1 MMNTAPDENFH
12 GAGPATCGDLHA
24 TWFIYRERRA
34 CFMTEL
40 TPKERVM
47 RVFRREPVDTMPFF
61 SGYGMV
67 VMPAIKKLGYQ
78 FAKVHSD
85 INMMVQ
91 SAIESSRMFGFD
103 SVVVPY
109 DMTAESQALGNE
121 ISLYEGSEDILYP
134 TIPNKRWKALD
145 EVEIPDNILELG
157 RIPMILEAIALAKKE
172 APDHAIGA
180 WQLGPFTMAGQ
191 LLELDIMLKGVFK
204 QKELVEAALDKLSDM
219 IIKIGQAQKAA
230 GADFLTLREMG
241 TGTDLISPRT
251 WKTMIMPRVK
261 RILAAWESPKVL
273 HICGATNMI
282 IEMMNEC
289 GADALSVDI
298 KNCLAE
304 SREKIGNDKLLFGN
318 FDVFA
323 LPCKEETTVEEA
335 VEGIKTNIDGGV
347 DAVWPGCDLWPDI
360 KEENMRAIVQTARE
374 YGRKP
379 SPAVGRLS

>member
-1 MMNTAPDENFH
+1 MK
-12 GAGPATCGDLHA
+12 
-24 TWFIYRERRA
+24 
-34 CFMTEL
+34 EL
-40 TPKERVM
+40 TPRERVM
-47 RVFRREPVDTMPFF
+47 RVFNKEPVDTMPFF

-67 VMPAIKKLGYQ
+67 VMPAITKLGYRFPQ
-78 FAKVHSD
+78 IHTD

-109 DMTAESQALGNE
+109 DMTAESEALGNE
-121 ISLYEGSEDILYP
+121 ISLYENSEDILYP
-134 TIPNKRWKALD
+134 TIPEKRWKGLD
-145 EVEIPDNILELG
+145 EVDIPENILELG
-157 RIPMILEAIALAKKE
+157 RMPMILDAIKLAKKE
-172 APDHAIGA
+172 APEYAVGA

-204 QKELVEAALDKLSDM
+204 QKKLVEAALDKISDM
-219 IIKIGQAQKAA
+219 IIKIGQAQQAA
-230 GADFLTLREMG
+230 GADFITLREMG

-261 RILAAWESPKVL
+261 RILAAWQSPKVL
-273 HICGATNMI
+273 HICGATDMI

-298 KNCLAE
+298 KNNLTE
-304 SREKIGNDKLLFGN
+304 SRQKIGDDALLFGN

-323 LPCKEETTVEEA
+323 LPCKEETTVEQA
-335 VEGIKTNIDGGV
+335 IEGIKVNIDGGV

-360 KEENMRAIVQTARE
+360 KEENLRAIVKTARE
-374 YGRKP
+374 YGLKP

>member
-1 MMNTAPDENFH
+1 MS
-12 GAGPATCGDLHA
+12 
-24 TWFIYRERRA
+24 
-34 CFMTEL
+34 EL

-47 RVFRREPVDTMPFF
+47 RLLRKEPVDTMPFF

-67 VMPAIKKLGYQ
+67 VMPAITKLGYRFPQ
-78 FAKVHSD
+78 VHTD

-109 DMTAESQALGNE
+109 DMTCESQALGNE
-121 ISLYEGSEDILYP
+121 ISLYEDSEDILYP
-134 TIPNKRWKALD
+134 TIPDKIWKGLD
-145 EVEIPDNILELG
+145 EVDIPDNILELG
-157 RIPMILEAIALAKKE
+157 RMPMILEAIKLAKKE
-172 APDHAIGA
+172 APEYAIGA

-204 QKELVEAALDKLSDM
+204 QKELVEAAMDKISDM
-219 IIKIGQAQKAA
+219 IIKIGQAQQAA
-230 GADFLTLREMG
+230 GADFITLREMG

-273 HICGATNMI
+273 HICGATDMI

-298 KNCLAE
+298 KNTLAE
-304 SREKIGNDKLLFGN
+304 SRQKIGDDALLFGN

-335 VEGIKTNIDGGV
+335 VEAIKVNIDGGV
-347 DAVWPGCDLWPDI
+347 DAVWPGCDLWPAI
-360 KEENMRAIVQTARE
+360 KEDNMRAIVKTARE

-379 SPAVGRLS
+379 SPAVGRLN

>member
-1 MMNTAPDENFH
+1 
-12 GAGPATCGDLHA
+12 
-24 TWFIYRERRA
+24 
-34 CFMTEL
+34 MTEL

-47 RVFRREPVDTMPFF
+47 RVFRKEPVDTMPFF

-67 VMPAIKKLGYQ
+67 VMPAITKLGYR
-78 FAKVHSD
+78 FPKIHTDV
-85 INMMVQ
+85 NMMVQ

-103 SVVVPY
+103 SVAVPF
-109 DMTAESQALGNE
+109 DMTSESQALGNE
-121 ISLYEGSEDILYP
+121 ISLYEDSEDILYP
-134 TIPNKRWKALD
+134 TIPEKIWKGLD
-145 EVEIPDNILELG
+145 EVDIPDNILELG
-157 RIPMILEAIALAKKE
+157 RMPMILEAIKLAKKE
-172 APDHAIGA
+172 APEYAIGA

-204 QKELVEAALDKLSDM
+204 QKELVEAALDKISDM
-219 IIKIGQAQKAA
+219 IIKIGQAYQAA
-230 GADFLTLREMG
+230 GADYITLREMG

-261 RILAAWESPKVL
+261 RILAAWQSPKVL
-273 HICGATNMI
+273 HICGATDMI
-282 IEMMNEC
+282 VEMMNEC

-298 KNCLAE
+298 KNNLAE
-304 SREKIGNDKLLFGN
+304 SRRKIGDEALLFGN

-323 LPCKEETTVEEA
+323 LPCKEETTVEQA
-335 VEGIKTNIDGGV
+335 VEGIKVNIDGGV

-360 KEENMRAIVQTARE
+360 KEENMRAIVETARE

>member
-1 MMNTAPDENFH
+1 
-12 GAGPATCGDLHA
+12 
-24 TWFIYRERRA
+24 
-34 CFMTEL
+34 MTEL

-47 RVFRREPVDTMPFF
+47 RVFRKEPVDTMPFF

-67 VMPAIKKLGYQ
+67 VMPAINKLGYR
-78 FAKVHSD
+78 FPHVHTD

-103 SVVVPY
+103 SVVVPF
-109 DMTAESQALGNE
+109 DMTCESQALGNE
-121 ISLYEGSEDILYP
+121 ISLYEDSEDILYP
-134 TIPNKRWKALD
+134 TIPEKIWKSLD
-145 EVEIPDNILELG
+145 EVDIPDNILELG
-157 RIPMILEAIALAKKE
+157 RMPMILDAIKLAKKE
-172 APDHAIGA
+172 APEHAIGA

-204 QKELVEAALDKLSDM
+204 QKDLVEAAMDKISDM
-219 IIKIGQAQKAA
+219 IIKIGQAQQAA
-230 GADFLTLREMG
+230 GADYITLREMG

-251 WKTMIMPRVK
+251 WKTLIMPRVK
-261 RILAAWESPKVL
+261 RILAAWKSPKVL
-273 HICGATNMI
+273 HICGATDMI

-298 KNCLAE
+298 KNTLVE
-304 SREKIGNDKLLFGN
+304 SRKKIGDDALLFGN

-323 LPCKEETTVEEA
+323 LPCKEETTVEQA
-335 VEGIKTNIDGGV
+335 VEGIKVNIDGGV
-347 DAVWPGCDLWPDI
+347 DAIWPGCDLWPAI
-360 KEENMRAIVQTARE
+360 KEENMHAIVKTARE

>member
-1 MMNTAPDENFH
+1 MA
-12 GAGPATCGDLHA
+12 
-24 TWFIYRERRA
+24 
-34 CFMTEL
+34 EL

-47 RVFRREPVDTMPFF
+47 KVFGKEPVDTMPFF

-67 VMPAIKKLGYQ
+67 VLPAIKELGYQ
-78 FAKVHSD
+78 FPQIHTDMNK
-85 INMMVQ
+85 MVQ
-91 SAIESSRMFGFD
+91 SAVLSSKMYGFD

-109 DMTAESQALGNE
+109 DMTVESQALGNE
-121 ISLYEGSEDILYP
+121 ISLYADSEDILYP
-134 TIPNKRWKALD
+134 TIPEKSWKTLE

-157 RIPMILEAIALAKKE
+157 RLPMILEAIKLAKQE

-204 QKELVEAALDKLSDM
+204 QKELVEAALDKISDM
-219 IIKIGQAQKAA
+219 IIKIGQAQQAA
-230 GADFLTLREMG
+230 GADFITLREMG

-261 RILAAWESPKVL
+261 RILEGWQSPKVL
-273 HICGATNMI
+273 HICGATDMI

-298 KNCLAE
+298 KNNLVE
-304 SREKIGNDKLLFGN
+304 SRQKIGDDALLFGN

-335 VEGIKTNIDGGV
+335 VEAIKVNIDGGV

-360 KEENMRAIVQTARE
+360 KDENMRAIVKTARE
-374 YGRKP
+374 YGSKP
-379 SPAVGRLS
+379 SPAVGRLE

>member
-1 MMNTAPDENFH
+1 
-12 GAGPATCGDLHA
+12 
-24 TWFIYRERRA
+24 
-34 CFMTEL
+34 MTEL

-47 RVFRREPVDTMPFF
+47 RVFRKEPVDTMPFF

-67 VMPAIKKLGYQ
+67 VMPAITKLGYQ

-85 INMMVQ
+85 KNMMVQ

-103 SVVVPY
+103 SVVVPF
-109 DMTAESQALGNE
+109 DMTCESQALGNK
-121 ISLYEGSEDILYP
+121 ISLYEDSEDILYP
-134 TIPNKRWKALD
+134 TIPEKRWKGLD

-157 RIPMILEAIALAKKE
+157 RMPMILDAIKLAKSE

-204 QKELVEAALDKLSDM
+204 QKKLVEAAMDKISDM
-219 IIKIGQAQKAA
+219 IIKIGQAQQAA
-230 GADFLTLREMG
+230 GADFITLREMG

-251 WKTMIMPRVK
+251 WKTLIMPRVK

-273 HICGATNMI
+273 HICGATDMI

-298 KNCLAE
+298 KNTLAE
-304 SREKIGNDKLLFGN
+304 SRQKIGDDTLLFGN

-335 VEGIKTNIDGGV
+335 VEAIKVNIDGGV

-360 KEENMRAIVQTARE
+360 KEENMRAIVKTARE